1 VFGGQGTP
9 AIREWA
15 RELNPTRALLADV
28 VGDEEFDLAVPY
40 GLVMELL
47 IDSWLERETTPRAE
61 PR

>member
-1 VFGGQGTP
+1 
-9 AIREWA
+9 
-15 RELNPTRALLADV
+15 LNRTRARLADV